1 MSSSIVFGLFPD
13 AKSILIFPIENR
25 GASGSG
31 LVEAAIQLG
40 ASISQSEGDATLEGS
55 HCRGR
60 PKLTLQVAQRMGE
73 GQCFRWYSLRGTVVY
88 WEPGPEQPAKQLS
101 RQPLGTQRGS
111 NL

>member
-1 MSSSIVFGLFPD
+1 
-13 AKSILIFPIENR
+13 
-25 GASGSG
+25 
-31 LVEAAIQLG
+31 
-40 ASISQSEGDATLEGS
+40 
-55 HCRGR
+55 
-60 PKLTLQVAQRMGE
+60 VAQRMGE